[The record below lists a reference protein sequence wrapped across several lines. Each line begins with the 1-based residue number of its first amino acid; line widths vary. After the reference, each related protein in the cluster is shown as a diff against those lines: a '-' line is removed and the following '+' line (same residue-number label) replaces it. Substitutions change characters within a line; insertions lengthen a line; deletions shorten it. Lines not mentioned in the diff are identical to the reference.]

1 MDDFESRN
9 FLWLLMNL
17 VKIFQVTNEEVAE
30 FLCTVYIYHAS
41 LSWQW
46 KLIIIS
52 ELTKGMQHTKL
63 RQWIMYEANMN
74 PGHEMVRC
82 LCF

>member
-1 MDDFESRN
+1 
-9 FLWLLMNL
+9 MNL
-17 VKIFQVTNEEVAE
+17 EKIFQVTNEEVAE
-30 FLCTVYIYHAS
+30 FLCTVYIYHAI

-63 RQWIMYEANMN
+63 CQ
-74 PGHEMVRC
+74 
-82 LCF
+82 